1 MGKVTWDW
9 RWHNEKLHDMSSL
22 NITRMIKSRKYEMRG
37 ARSTYWERRGTCKVL
52 VGKPQGKK
60 PLARTR
66 HRWIDNITMN
76 IQRIG

>member
-1 MGKVTWDW
+1 MF
-9 RWHNEKLHDMSSL
+9 SSL
-22 NITRMIKSRKYEMRG
+22 IITRKIKSRKDDMRRV
-37 ARSTYWERRGTCKVL
+37 RSTYWKRRGACKVL

-60 PLARTR
+60 PLGRTR